1 MKNSIINYFK
11 KYFKN
16 SPTKQAFLQNNLI
29 PFDLGKMIRVGN
41 NKDGGY
47 VVSEN
52 GIKSCEFL
60 LSIGLGFH
68 FSFEKDFLKLK
79 KSDSLLI
86 ESYDNSVS
94 KKIMREYSTQ
104 NLIRLF
110 FRPSFKAFQRSK
122 RYFEFLLLFNS
133 SKAIHVEKNVSE
145 KKSENSETLNSIF
158 QYLKQNNLVKIDIE
172 GGEYILI
179 YDIIN
184 NFNKINILIIEF
196 HNLSNLENR
205 EKFDFFF
212 EKVSE
217 YFYLS
222 HLHMNNSNG
231 VSVDNFP
238 DTIEFTF
245 EKKCLLKTNVKKK
258 LVNFPL
264 DKLDYPNSRSTGD
277 YNLIFK

>member
-1 MKNSIINYFK
+1 MINYFK

-16 SPTKQAFLQNNLI
+16 SPTKQAFLQKNLI

-110 FRPSFKAFQRSK
+110 FRPSFKAFQRSI
-122 RYFEFLLLFNS
+122 RYFEYLLLFNS
-133 SKAIHVEKNVSE
+133 GKAIHVEKNVS
-145 KKSENSETLNSIF
+145 
-158 QYLKQNNLVKIDIE
+158 
-172 GGEYILI
+172 
-179 YDIIN
+179 
-184 NFNKINILIIEF
+184 
-196 HNLSNLENR
+196 
-205 EKFDFFF
+205 
-212 EKVSE
+212 
-217 YFYLS
+217 
-222 HLHMNNSNG
+222 
-231 VSVDNFP
+231 
-238 DTIEFTF
+238 
-245 EKKCLLKTNVKKK
+245 
-258 LVNFPL
+258 
-264 DKLDYPNSRSTGD
+264 
-277 YNLIFK
+277 

>member
-1 MKNSIINYFK
+1 MINYFK
-11 KYFKN
+11 KNFKN
-16 SPTKQAFLQNNLI
+16 SPTKQAFLQKKLI
-29 PFDLGKMIRVGN
+29 PFDFGKMVRVGN

-47 VVSEN
+47 LVSEN

-60 LSIGLGFH
+60 LTIGLGYN

-79 KSDSLLI
+79 KSGSLLI
-86 ESYDNSVS
+86 KCYDNSVS
-94 KKIMREYSTQ
+94 KKIMKKYSTQ

-110 FRPSFKAFQRSK
+110 FRPSFKAFQRSIK
-122 RYFEFLLLFNS
+122 YFQFLLLFNS

-205 EKFDFFF
+205 EKLDFFF

-264 DKLDYPNSRSTGD
+264 DKLDYPNSKSTGD

>member
-1 MKNSIINYFK
+1 M
-11 KYFKN
+11 
-16 SPTKQAFLQNNLI
+16 
-29 PFDLGKMIRVGN
+29 
-41 NKDGGY
+41 
-47 VVSEN
+47 
-52 GIKSCEFL
+52 
-60 LSIGLGFH
+60 
-68 FSFEKDFLKLK
+68 
-79 KSDSLLI
+79 
-86 ESYDNSVS
+86 
-94 KKIMREYSTQ
+94 
-104 NLIRLF
+104 
-110 FRPSFKAFQRSK
+110 
-122 RYFEFLLLFNS
+122 
-133 SKAIHVEKNVSE
+133 
-145 KKSENSETLNSIF
+145 
-158 QYLKQNNLVKIDIE
+158 VKIDIE

>member
-1 MKNSIINYFK
+1 MISYFK

-16 SPTKQAFLQNNLI
+16 SPTKQAFLQKNLI

-110 FRPSFKAFQRSK
+110 FRPSFKAFQRSI
-122 RYFEFLLLFNS
+122 RYFEYLLLFNS

-205 EKFDFFF
+205 EKFVFFF
-212 EKVSE
+212 KKVSE

-264 DKLDYPNSRSTGD
+264 DKLDYPNSKSTGD

>member
-1 MKNSIINYFK
+1 MIKYFK

-16 SPTKQAFLQNNLI
+16 YPTKQAFLQKNLI

-60 LSIGLGFH
+60 LSIGLGFQ

-110 FRPSFKAFQRSK
+110 FRPSFKAFQRSI

-133 SKAIHVEKNVSE
+133 RKAIHVEKNVSE

-205 EKFDFFF
+205 EKFVFFF

-245 EKKCLLKTNVKKK
+245 EKKCLLKNNIKKK

-264 DKLDYPNSRSTGD
+264 DKLDYPNSKSTGD

>member
-1 MKNSIINYFK
+1 MINYFK

-16 SPTKQAFLQNNLI
+16 SPTKQAFLQKNLI
-29 PFDLGKMIRVGN
+29 PCDLGKMIRVGN

-94 KKIMREYSTQ
+94 KKIMKKYSTQ

-110 FRPSFKAFQRSK
+110 FRPSFKAFQRSIK
-122 RYFEFLLLFNS
+122 YFQFLLLFNS

-205 EKFDFFF
+205 EKLDFFF
-212 EKVSE
+212 ETVSE

-258 LVNFPL
+258 LANFPL
-264 DKLDYPNSRSTGD
+264 DKLDYPNSKNTED

>member
-1 MKNSIINYFK
+1 MINYFK
-11 KYFKN
+11 KNFKN
-16 SPTKQAFLQNNLI
+16 SPTKQAFLQKKLI
-29 PFDLGKMIRVGN
+29 PFDFGKMVRVGN

-47 VVSEN
+47 LVSEN

-60 LSIGLGFH
+60 LTIGLGYH

-79 KSDSLLI
+79 KSGSLLI
-86 ESYDNSVS
+86 KCYDNSVS
-94 KKIMREYSTQ
+94 KKIMKKYSTQ

-110 FRPSFKAFQRSK
+110 FRPSFKAFQRSIK
-122 RYFEFLLLFNS
+122 YFQFLLLFNS
-133 SKAIHVEKNVSE
+133 GKAIHVEKNVSE

-158 QYLKQNNLVKIDIE
+158 QYLKQTNLVKIDIE

-184 NFNKINILIIEF
+184 NFNKINVLIIEF
-196 HNLSNLENR
+196 HNLSNLKNR
-205 EKFDFFF
+205 EKFYFFF
-212 EKVSE
+212 EKFSE
-217 YFYLS
+217 FFYLS

-238 DTIEFTF
+238 DTIELTF
-245 EKKCLLKTNVKKK
+245 EKKYLLKTNVKKK
-258 LVNFPL
+258 LANFPL
-264 DKLDYPNSRSTGD
+264 DKLDYPNSKNTGD

>member
-1 MKNSIINYFK
+1 MINYFK

-16 SPTKQAFLQNNLI
+16 SPTKQVFLQKNLI

-47 VVSEN
+47 VVSED

-60 LSIGLGFH
+60 LSIGLGFQ

-94 KKIMREYSTQ
+94 IKIMREYSTQ

-110 FRPSFKAFQRSK
+110 YRPSFKAFQRST

-245 EKKCLLKTNVKKK
+245 EKNV
-258 LVNFPL
+258 F
-264 DKLDYPNSRSTGD
+264 
-277 YNLIFK
+277 